1 MLTKQI
7 WGEIIKDFQEKDFP
21 KIIERKIEYPLKT
34 PLKRAVVLIGPRR
47 AGKTYSMFQAM
58 KKLLDEG
65 ISKKRMLYVNLE
77 DSRLAA
83 ATIQDLNDLIETF
96 FEIYPEN
103 GAEKI
108 WVFLDEIQIIEKWDI
123 FIRRLL
129 DQENCHV
136 FITGSS
142 SKLMSKEIATAMRG
156 RSLTYSIY
164 PFSFTEF
171 LEAKNI
177 KQEKYLS
184 LSEKAAVIRNLG
196 EYLEYGG
203 YPEAVVYSEERE
215 RIMREI
221 IDVTIY
227 RDIIERHKIKNP
239 KVLRIFFTALFN
251 SKEFSVH
258 KFFNFLKSQGIKVS
272 KNTLYAY
279 FEYFCDSMV
288 VFPLKKFS
296 FSYKEADGSFQKVYM
311 VDNGLLHSQG
321 IRDYGRLMENMVF
334 MELKRGFGESLS
346 YYRSLDGKEVDFVVS
361 DGKKPEQ
368 LIQAC
373 YDIRDFNTRDREIKG
388 LLKASE
394 ELKCNNLLVITWDY
408 ESEEKAGG
416 KKIIFKPLW
425 KWILNM

>member
-1 MLTKQI
+1 MI
-7 WGEIIKDFQEKDFP
+7 RDFQEKELP
-21 KIIERKIEYPLKT
+21 KVIERKIEYPLKA
-34 PLKRAVVLIGPRR
+34 PLKRAVVLTGPRR

-65 ISKKRMLYVNLE
+65 ISKKRILYVNFE
-77 DSRLAA
+77 DSRLAGA
-83 ATIQDLNDLIETF
+83 AMQDLNSLIEAF

-103 GAEKI
+103 KAEKI
-108 WVFLDEIQIIEKWDI
+108 WIFLDEIQIIEAWEI

-129 DQENCHV
+129 DQENCYV
-136 FITGSS
+136 FVTGSS
-142 SKLMSKEIATAMRG
+142 SKMMSREIATALRG
-156 RSLTYSIY
+156 RSLTYNIY
-164 PFSFTEF
+164 PFSFSEF
-171 LEAKNI
+171 LEAKGI
-177 KQEKYLS
+177 KHEKYFS
-184 LSEKAAVIRNLG
+184 SSEKARIISGLR
-196 EYLEYGG
+196 EYLEHGG

-215 RIMREI
+215 RILGEI

-239 KVLRIFFTALFN
+239 KILRIFFAALFN

-258 KFFNFLKSQGIKVS
+258 KFFNFLKSQGIRVS

-296 FSYKEADGSFQKVYM
+296 FSYKETEGGLQKIYL
-311 VDNGLLHSQG
+311 VDNGLLYLQG
-321 IRDYGRLMENMVF
+321 IREFGRLMENLVF
-334 MELKRGFGESLS
+334 MELKRRFGENLS
-346 YYRSLDGKEVDFVVS
+346 YYRSLDRKEADFVVR
-361 DGKKPEQ
+361 DGKKPRQ

-373 YDIRDFNTRDREIKG
+373 YDIRDFNTKDREIKG

-394 ELKCNNLLVITWDY
+394 ELKCNNLLVVTWDY
-408 ESEEKAGG
+408 ESEEKAEG

-425 KWILNM
+425 KWILNL